1 MLDNLRN
8 FGRSWIAKIFLGILI
23 IAVAGFGIPSVFL
36 DLNANTVARVGD
48 QNISI
53 RDFDRIYRAQIN
65 QFAQQ
70 TGVAPSGQEAL
81 AYGIPN
87 AALARLANEA
97 SADILSQR
105 LGLGVSDAKLADMV
119 RRDPNFASAL
129 GLFDASEFSAMLR
142 QSGFTEAEYLDLQR
156 DIANREQVA
165 LVFDG
170 VQLPQVALDIA
181 RSYENDL
188 RTIDYVE
195 LNPVLFSVTDE
206 PTEEQLAQFF
216 AENQDRFR
224 TVETRSVT
232 LLPLTSEALAAGM
245 EISDQDIAAEYERT
259 GDQYVVGERR
269 TIHQVTLPDADAAA
283 LFEAGLASGRSF
295 ASVVSEAGLQTSV
308 SELGVFEQG
317 ELTDPTV
324 ADAAFALDEGG
335 YSMIND
341 DAGGQRVIWVSSVQE
356 AGQQPI
362 EAVRDDIAQSI
373 ASRRAQDMVLDV
385 YDEIEEARAAFQ
397 PVSEVAERYGL
408 ESYDLDLTRDGAAL
422 ADLDVLPPDSTQ
434 RIVEAVFAASEDA
447 QFTPAINLG
456 SSRTVFFE
464 LHEVQP
470 ERDQTLEEVRDEVV
484 VAWQELETELNMTRT
499 AEDLVAALDFGDDLF
514 TLATAQGQTPQSS
527 GTFGRSAT
535 ATVLGPDVIQSAF
548 QGGEGYAN
556 YVTTQDGNVVV
567 FQVTDVI
574 PAEAEGTSQVA
585 TALQTSFRNLLYSS
599 FVEGLREDVG
609 IRINEQAFNLVVGI
623 E

>member
-8 FGRSWIAKIFLGILI
+8 FGRSWVAKIFLGILI

-53 RDFDRIYRAQIN
+53 RDFDRIYRTQIN

-105 LGLGVSDAKLADMV
+105 LGLGVSDAKLAEMV

-142 QSGFTEAEYLDLQR
+142 QSGFTEAEYLDIQR

-165 LVFDG
+165 LIFDG
-170 VQLPQVALDIA
+170 VQLPQVAVDIA

-206 PTEEQLAQFF
+206 PTDEELNQFF
-216 AENQDRFR
+216 TENQERFR

-232 LLPLTSEALAAGM
+232 LLPLTADALAAGM
-245 EISDQDIAAEYERT
+245 DISDEDIAAEYERT
-259 GDQYVVGERR
+259 SDQYLTGERR
-269 TIHQVTLPDADAAA
+269 TIHQLVLLDEEAAA
-283 LFEAGLASGRSF
+283 LFESGVEANRSF

-308 SELGVFEQG
+308 TELGVFEQD
-317 ELTDPTV
+317 ELTDTSV
-324 ADAAFALDEGG
+324 AEAAFALEEGD
-335 YSMIND
+335 YSVID
-341 DAGGQRVIWVSSVQE
+341 GADGRRVVWVSSIE
-356 AGQQPI
+356 AAGQRPI
-362 EAVRDDIAQSI
+362 EDVRDEIAQSL
-373 ASRRAQDMVLDV
+373 ASTRAQGMLLDV
-385 YDEIEEARAAFQ
+385 YDEIEEARAAFL
-397 PVSEVAERYGL
+397 PVSEVADRYGL
-408 ESYDLDLTRDGAAL
+408 ESYEIDLTRDGGAL
-422 ADLDVLPPDSTQ
+422 ADLDVLPPDSSQ

-456 SSRTVFFE
+456 SNRTVFFE
-464 LHEVQP
+464 LDEVLP
-470 ERDQTLEEVRDEVV
+470 ARDQTLDEVRDEVV
-484 VAWQELETELNMTRT
+484 AAWQELETELNMTRT
-499 AEDLVAALDFGDDLF
+499 AEDLVAAVDSGEDLF
-514 TLATAQGQTPQSS
+514 NLATEQGQTPQTS

-535 ATVLGPDVIQSAF
+535 DTVIGPDVIQAAF
-548 QGGEGYAN
+548 QGGEGYTN
-556 YVTTQDGNVVV
+556 YVTTQDGNVVI
-567 FQVTDVI
+567 FQVTDVM
-574 PAEAEGTSQVA
+574 PAEAAGTSQVA
-585 TALQTSFRNLLYSS
+585 TALQTSFSNLLYSS